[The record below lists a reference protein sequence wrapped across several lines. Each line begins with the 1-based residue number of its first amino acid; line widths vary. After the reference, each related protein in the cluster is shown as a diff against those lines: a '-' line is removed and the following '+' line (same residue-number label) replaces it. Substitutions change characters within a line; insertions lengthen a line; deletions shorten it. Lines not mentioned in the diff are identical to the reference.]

1 MCETCGYTLD
11 GLTDDGNC
19 PECGQSV
26 RLSRLDDGRTAPA
39 WERPG
44 NVIWRFADTTGSVIV
59 RPSVFYRTLATRQS
73 SHLALA
79 YGRTLWVLSA
89 LLLGGALY
97 QHAMWFGEVAGWA
110 WTRSPGRAFAFLG
123 LATVATYLVL
133 WLTTRLAA
141 LLTAWEA
148 AYRGYRLPKPVV
160 LRGLYYHAA
169 HYLPVGLI
177 ALATT
182 GGYRFAVQRQWLGYE
197 TASTY
202 LIVLCVEVVVLAGY
216 LFRTYWA
223 GMRNM
228 MYANR

>member
-1 MCETCGYTLD
+1 
-11 GLTDDGNC
+11 
-19 PECGQSV
+19 
-26 RLSRLDDGRTAPA
+26 
-39 WERPG
+39 
-44 NVIWRFADTTGSVIV
+44 
-59 RPSVFYRTLATRQS
+59 
-73 SHLALA
+73 
-79 YGRTLWVLSA
+79 
-89 LLLGGALY
+89 
-97 QHAMWFGEVAGWA
+97 MWFGEVAAWA
-110 WTRSPGRAFAFLG
+110 WVRSPRVAWAVLG
-123 LATVATYLVL
+123 SSVAATYLVL

-141 LLTAWEA
+141 WLTAWEA

-202 LIVLCVEVVVLAGY
+202 LIVLCAEVVVLAGY